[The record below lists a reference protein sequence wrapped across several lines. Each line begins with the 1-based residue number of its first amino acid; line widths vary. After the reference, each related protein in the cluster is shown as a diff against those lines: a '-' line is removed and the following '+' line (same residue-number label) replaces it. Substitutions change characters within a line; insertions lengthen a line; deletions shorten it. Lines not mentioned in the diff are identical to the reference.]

1 MRWRTLI
8 CLATC
13 SLVFATTALGQGFR
27 GGGPD
32 GPRGPGFGGPGGDPM
47 GSVMLIGSP
56 EVQQEL
62 KLSDEQKPKVADVIG
77 KMQEQSR
84 TVFEGFNFQEVF
96 TLEENERDER
106 FAKMRTQM
114 EGITKQAEERLAKI
128 LDKSQ
133 SSRFSELQLQR
144 GGVGLLLRD
153 EVSKPLKLSDEQRD
167 KLREL
172 IEQNPPFF
180 AAPDQRKKVETDA
193 IEVLSAKQKEQ
204 WTKLR
209 GADFKFPEQGFGFGP
224 GGPRG
229 FGPPGGGP
237 GGPGGPMQRERALVK
252 QFDKDADGRLNK
264 DERQAARDSMKTEG
278 GRRGGFGPPGGPGGS
293 PGGPGGRGPFGG
305 QPEPGK
311 PGPRVSPDGVSPS
324 DAPLYDPQV
333 LRTVFIDFEDKE
345 WEAELADFNNT
356 DVEVPATLTVDG
368 KKYPNVGVHF
378 RGMSSFMMVPAGSKR
393 SLNLSLDAVDSK
405 QRLLGYK
412 TLNLLNA
419 HEDDSFLSSVLYSH
433 IARQHMPAPKA
444 NFVKVVINGESWG
457 VYANMQQFNKE
468 FLAENFPSTKGTRWK
483 VTGSPM
489 GGGGLDYL
497 GNNIEDYKRRYDMKS
512 GEDNKAWKKL
522 IKLCRTLSETPAD
535 ELEAALEPMLD
546 IDGLLWFLAL
556 DNALINCDGYWIR
569 ASDYSL
575 FLDAKDKFHILPHDM
590 NEAFRAPMGPGFGF
604 GPGGP
609 GGPGGGPPRRGGF
622 GGGRPGETRPDGPRG
637 EPRRPEV
644 RQADGDR
651 PNGPRP
657 GDNARPGGPSFDLD
671 PLIGLDD
678 ARKPL
683 RSKVLAVPSLRAR
696 YLQHVRTIAEESLD
710 WKNLGPVVA
719 QYRSL
724 IAQEIEADTRKLTSF
739 ADFQKATADVVA
751 KESNDKAKTEPPRRF
766 GPPHHSVSLRAFAD
780 QRREFLLNHEAVK
793 SASAK

>member
-1 MRWRTLI
+1 MRWRTQM

-13 SLVFATTALGQGFR
+13 GLLIATTVLAQGFR
-27 GGGPD
+27 GPGPG
-32 GPRGPGFGGPGGDPM
+32 GPRGPGFGVPGGDPM
-47 GSVMLIGSP
+47 GSVTLLRTP

-62 KLSDEQKPKVADVIG
+62 KLTDEQRPKVADVIG

-84 TVFEGFNFQEVF
+84 TVFEGFNFQEVV
-96 TLEENERDER
+96 TLEEKERDER

-114 EGITKQAEERLAKI
+114 EGITKQAEERLDKI
-128 LDKSQ
+128 LDKPQ
-133 SSRFSELQLQR
+133 ASRFSELQLQR
-144 GGVGLLLRD
+144 GGISSLLRD
-153 EVSKPLKLSDEQRD
+153 EISKPLKLSNEQRD

-193 IEVLSAKQKEQ
+193 VAVLSAKQKEQ
-204 WTKLR
+204 WTKLK

-224 GGPRG
+224 GGPGG

-252 QFDKDADGRLNK
+252 QFDKDNDGRLNK
-264 DERQAARDSMKTEG
+264 DERQATRDSMKTEG
-278 GRRGGFGPPGGPGGS
+278 GRRGGFGGPPGGFGP
-293 PGGPGGRGPFGG
+293 PGGPGGRGPFGP
-305 QPEPGK
+305 QSEPGK
-311 PGPRVSPDGVSPS
+311 PDPRVSPDDVTPS
-324 DAPLYDPQV
+324 DEPLYDPQV
-333 LRTVFIDFEDKE
+333 LRTIFIDFEDNE

-368 KKYPNVGVHF
+368 KQYPNVGVHF
-378 RGMSSFMMVPAGSKR
+378 RGMSSFMMVQAGSKR
-393 SLNLSLDAVDSK
+393 SLNLSLDFEDSK

-457 VYANMQQFNKE
+457 VYANVQQFNKE

-489 GGGGLDYL
+489 GGGGLEYL
-497 GNNIEDYKRRYDMKS
+497 GDNVEDYKRRYDMKS

-522 IKLCRTLSETPAD
+522 IKLCKTLNETPAD

-569 ASDYSL
+569 ASDYSI
-575 FLDAKDKFHILPHDM
+575 FLDAKGKFHILPHDM

-609 GGPGGGPPRRGGF
+609 GGPGGGPPGRGGF
-622 GGGRPGETRPDGPRG
+622 GGGPPGGRPGEARPDGPRG
-637 EPRRPEV
+637 EPRRPGGNV
-644 RQADGDR
+644 
-651 PNGPRP
+651 
-657 GDNARPGGPSFDLD
+657 RPGGNAFDLD

-696 YLQHVRTIAEESLD
+696 YLQHVRTIAEKSLD
-710 WKNLGPVVA
+710 WKGLGPVVA

-724 IAQEIEADTRKLTSF
+724 IEKEIEADTRKLSSF
-739 ADFQKATADVVA
+739 TDFQKATADVVA
-751 KESNDKAKTEPPRRF
+751 KASSDKAETEPQRRF

-793 SASAK
+793 SATAK